1 MIGESLLGLLAVLA
15 CTAGFASPAEWHH
28 HYASFDA
35 AKGLASKLA
44 GFIEGTSSFLSALG
58 LPGPLAGALIAMVVV
73 SFALTTLDSATRLL
87 RFNIEEL
94 FGGIFPPLRNRYISS
109 LCACGAIA
117 LFAFYEVG
125 GKPAALALWGLFGT
139 TNQLLAALTLSL
151 ATLYLKRREQ
161 PIWYT
166 GLPAIFMMGSTLISM
181 CINLWGFAQGEAD
194 LLLLSV
200 GGALL
205 FLGLWVLVALL
216 AALRRAPLGWQPE
229 IIGLAGE
236 QAAEESEH

>member
-1 MIGESLLGLLAVLA
+1 M
-15 CTAGFASPAEWHH
+15 TA
-28 HYASFDA
+28 YAALELFKWRTDDPVSNEPYYNNGIDA
-35 AKGLASKLA
+35 WPGATNWWKLA
-44 GFIEGTSSFLSALG
+44 NDIGF
-58 LPGPLAGALIAMVVV
+58 
-73 SFALTTLDSATRLL
+73 
-87 RFNIEEL
+87 
-94 FGGIFPPLRNRYISS
+94 Y
-109 LCACGAIA
+109 
-117 LFAFYEVG
+117 
-125 GKPAALALWGLFGT
+125 AALALWGLFGT